1 MADNENN
8 LSSDDEGPST
18 KKTRASYTIDFKIK
32 AIEFAAINN
41 ISLAS
46 RRFKVDR
53 KRIREWTTQADKLRK
68 LRFIFVLLSMYF
80 FNRDITPQHIEK
92 YRLEGG
98 GRHLHDIEFEKNLLE
113 WIKEQRAKK
122 IRISQRMIQIHACQ
136 ISSVSVDG
144 DENCFEVFIFNNP
157 LTQNYL
163 KG

>member
-68 LRFIFVLLSMYF
+68 LR
-80 FNRDITPQHIEK
+80 DITPQHIEK

-144 DENCFEVFIFNNP
+144 DENCFEGSFEKEF
-157 LTQNYL
+157 
-163 KG
+163 